1 MRHKR
6 VSFAER
12 SATALKRH
20 DCHSTRTVWPV
31 DTKSWKSPSFAFS
44 RNNYASLWPFFFF
57 WRRRRRFPVMTV
69 SLYNCDCTEEFAYIN
84 SIFYEES
91 SMDTRDTDRRKTSA
105 DVFVWVCRANVL
117 TSKGNLKCGGRTE
130 VACCFH
136 DAFVPFLLLL
146 KWFLGVFK
154 VILK

>member
-1 MRHKR
+1 
-6 VSFAER
+6 
-12 SATALKRH
+12 
-20 DCHSTRTVWPV
+20 
-31 DTKSWKSPSFAFS
+31 
-44 RNNYASLWPFFFF
+44 
-57 WRRRRRFPVMTV
+57 MTV

-146 KWFLGVFK
+146 K
-154 VILK
+154 